1 MTNHHISVPKVDLIL
16 AMDDLR
22 LSGRDY
28 SADLLNKALFSAS
41 ESAEPACISLGAR
54 TLGNYGAAYDP
65 PGKHRA
71 YTYEHQPG
79 NAEASRIGRACLYA
93 ATASAGDTIDRGL
106 GLLKELQEQGFGVF
120 DVEASRWHAAPVAAQ
135 NQQSVN
141 SADQVRIQ
149 DSGSPG
155 WLDGIQCQYSI
166 VRGDPYLNGE
176 TLAYVFE
183 KEIADRIVEALNAA
197 SPKLSKDSVQRRAV
211 LSEGQISAAAQCLKA
226 EVRED
231 KGDIVLS
238 NVDCFIRALE
248 QDVLR
253 KAASQHTATLAHIKA
268 FVACDA
274 SAISYLTLGEYRT
287 ALLKILNEAKANE

>member
-1 MTNHHISVPKVDLIL
+1 MTNHHISVPRVDLIL

-22 LSGRDY
+22 LSGRNY

-41 ESAEPACISLGAR
+41 VSAEPSDECTDSREQAKLDAITTWTDDDWLEVLSYADER
-54 TLGNYGAAYDP
+54 TLENWRKAVKTHD
-65 PGKHRA
+65 
-71 YTYEHQPG
+71 
-79 NAEASRIGRACLYA
+79 AS
-93 ATASAGDTIDRGL
+93 
-106 GLLKELQEQGFGVF
+106 
-120 DVEASRWHAAPVAAQ
+120 PVAAHAK
-135 NQQSVN
+135 QSVN
-141 SADQVRIQ
+141 NTDQVRIQ
-149 DSGSPG
+149 DSGSLG

-166 VRGDPYLNGE
+166 VRGDPYPNGE

-183 KEIADRIVEALNAA
+183 KEIADRIVETLNAA

-211 LSEGQISAAAQCLKA
+211 LSEEQISAAAQCLKA

-253 KAASQHTATLAHIKA
+253 KAASQHTATLAHIKT